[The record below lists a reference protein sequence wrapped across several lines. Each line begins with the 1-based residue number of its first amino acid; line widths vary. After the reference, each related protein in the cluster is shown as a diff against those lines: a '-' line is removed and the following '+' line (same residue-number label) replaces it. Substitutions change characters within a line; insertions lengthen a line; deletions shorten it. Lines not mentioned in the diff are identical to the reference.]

1 MLLVEKENRRKLV
14 KLVLNRLSFISSV
27 PSGFKIFAL
36 ALESHAATP
45 SKHLTRQESDRVPF
59 VITFNPT
66 LPNKEK
72 PFNRRDKQ
80 TRRNL
85 IYYMIL

>member
-27 PSGFKIFAL
+27 PTGFKIFAL
-36 ALESHAATP
+36 AL
-45 SKHLTRQESDRVPF
+45 ESDRVPF

-72 PFNRRDKQ
+72 LLNRRDKQ
-80 TRRNL
+80 TR
-85 IYYMIL
+85 

>member
-27 PSGFKIFAL
+27 PTGFKIFAL
-36 ALESHAATP
+36 AHVATP
-45 SKHLTRQESDRVPF
+45 SKHLTRQKSDRVPF

-72 PFNRRDKQ
+72 PLNRRDKQ
-80 TRRNL
+80 TR
-85 IYYMIL
+85 